1 MADKLQRLFEYRALR
16 AEPPSAHDEQ
26 ALARIE
32 QLQRQLPQGVPALDE
47 RDPYTLL
54 TEPLPVEFAHAGR
67 FRMDVVLN
75 VGTDDLTVVTSDPPM
90 LGQRI
95 SLHVHDRAHGAAYVF
110 VGSVVARVVSGE
122 THGMSVALEGP
133 PRQTRLAKHSS
144 GVWNA
149 SEPQDDNGQSSSRK
163 QRSGR

>member
-16 AEPPSAHDEQ
+16 AEPPAAHDEQ

-54 TEPLPVEFAHAGR
+54 SEPLPVEFAHAGR
-67 FRMDVVLN
+67 FRMGVVLN
-75 VGTDDLTVVTSDPPM
+75 VAADGLAIATSDPPM

-95 SLHVHDRAHGAAYVF
+95 SLHVHDRA
-110 VGSVVARVVSGE
+110 
-122 THGMSVALEGP
+122 
-133 PRQTRLAKHSS
+133 
-144 GVWNA
+144 
-149 SEPQDDNGQSSSRK
+149 
-163 QRSGR
+163 